1 MVLWRLKG
9 VSAGDREKIKNK
21 SLNKEENGGDNDQLK
36 QLDDSWELLEDSL
49 QKATTTMK
57 RKFAF
62 PGGWP
67 ASFLTPAAG
76 DQSASHLEATPSPH
90 QPLG

>member
-36 QLDDSWELLEDSL
+36 QSDEQEYNSLMAASGRLIGKGNHNDEAEVCVTWRMACLL
-49 QKATTTMK
+49 
-57 RKFAF
+57 
-62 PGGWP
+62 
-67 ASFLTPAAG
+67 
-76 DQSASHLEATPSPH
+76 PH
-90 QPLG
+90 ACSR